1 MNCEKSQK
9 LKSNLFHKKSINYN
23 QKELK
28 RIKNRKKYNNKNLIK
43 SSIFPKRNNSFINK
57 RINLNDSLKILDK
70 EKNTNNNKSIKIYRD
85 IKTHF
90 ANKEK
95 KINFNKSNS
104 ERSIFKENRIL
115 RLNKILKLCKGEIK
129 LGNNVAKKFEAY
141 NNKISENIKD
151 IIEKESKE
159 NKNIHDQQIL
169 GKEIKDDNEKDKYK
183 KKENEYFNDMKKN
196 LDMKIEYQLKD
207 INKINQKLENKKKIE
222 KENINKIK
230 VLLEDVY
237 KGKKY
242 LENKINEY
250 DEKLEILKD
259 IYLQSNLNNV
269 QQNLFEISGFNLFN
283 PPPNVHIKKNKII
296 LPKLLIKKMIMMI
309 YN

>member
-23 QKELK
+23 QKELES
-28 RIKNRKKYNNKNLIK
+28 IKNRKKFNNKNLIK

-57 RINLNDSLKILDK
+57 RINLNDSLKILVK

-159 NKNIHDQQIL
+159 NKNIHDQQII

-196 LDMKIEYQLKD
+196 LDMKISEVYAYFNRKEFNKQIKDKDIYKAYEFQLKD
-207 INKINQKLENKKKIE
+207 INKINQKLENKKKIYYFPLKKKKNIKIFE
-222 KENINKIK
+222 LYLKFNIN
-230 VLLEDVY
+230 
-237 KGKKY
+237 
-242 LENKINEY
+242 
-250 DEKLEILKD
+250 
-259 IYLQSNLNNV
+259 IYQYHN
-269 QQNLFEISGFNLFN
+269 I
-283 PPPNVHIKKNKII
+283 
-296 LPKLLIKKMIMMI
+296 LLIKALFMII
-309 YN
+309 NN

>member
-1 MNCEKSQK
+1 MV
-9 LKSNLFHKKSINYN
+9 
-23 QKELK
+23 
-28 RIKNRKKYNNKNLIK
+28 
-43 SSIFPKRNNSFINK
+43 
-57 RINLNDSLKILDK
+57 K

-196 LDMKIEYQLKD
+196 LDMKISEVFAYFNRKEFNKQIKDKDIYKAYEFQLKD

-250 DEKLEILKD
+250 DEKLDILKD

-296 LPKLLIKKMIMMI
+296 LPKLLIKKNDNDDI
-309 YN
+309 